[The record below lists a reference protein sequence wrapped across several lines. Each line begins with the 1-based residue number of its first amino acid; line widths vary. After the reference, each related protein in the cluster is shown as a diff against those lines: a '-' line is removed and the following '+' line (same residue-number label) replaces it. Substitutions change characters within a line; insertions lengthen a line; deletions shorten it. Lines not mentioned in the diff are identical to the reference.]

1 MKKLAFASSAAAL
14 GLGALL
20 VAHTSQAADHLDGPA
35 ASGNPM
41 ADIGDVYAWMTTD
54 ASKVNLAMT
63 VSPGDDGTRHFGPTI
78 QYAFHVTAQSG
89 YGKATGAVETN
100 IICTF
105 ASDTS
110 AQCWV
115 GSGTGA
121 SGDYVTGDA
130 SAATG
135 ITSADGK
142 FKVFAGHRADP
153 FFFDL
158 NGFRDAV
165 TAVETKCGD
174 AQCSGLTFDLAG
186 CPTLDGGTATALVH
200 TLQETSSAN
209 AQAPCTGANNV
220 ADCFAALNVMAIVV
234 QVDKTLLSSST
245 NPLLS
250 VWGSTHTA
258 P

>member
-20 VAHTSQAADHLDGPA
+20 VAHTSHAADHLDGPA

-41 ADIGDVYAWMTTD
+41 ADIGDLYAWMTPD
-54 ASKVNLAMT
+54 ATKVNLVMT
-63 VSPGDDGTRHFGPTI
+63 VSPGDDGTRHFGSTI
-78 QYAFHVTAQSG
+78 QYAFHVTAQAG
-89 YGKATGAVETN
+89 YGMATGAVETD

-130 SAATG
+130 SAAAG

-142 FKVFAGHRADP
+142 LKVFAGHRADA

-158 NGFRDAV
+158 SGFRDAV
-165 TAVETKCGD
+165 SAVETKCGD
-174 AQCSGLTFDLAG
+174 AQCTGLTFDAAG
-186 CPTLDGGTATALVH
+186 CPTLDGGTATALGN
-200 TLQETSSAN
+200 LLKETSSAT
-209 AQAPCTGANNV
+209 AAAPCTGANNV
-220 ADCFAALNVMAIVV
+220 ADCFASLNVMAIVV

-245 NPLLS
+245 NPLLA
-250 VWGSTHTA
+250 VWASTHTA